1 MTINGYTD
9 DIQIIQG
16 LFGLN
21 RIHLIYLLG
30 VSRGYLS
37 VEPILPLHKVSYSTP
52 YTYPRLWS
60 IFEWYTGCH
69 PTLVLPDIC
78 FKVTHTPLSLI
89 DCIIHFKQVCIFPRW
104 DHNQQPLF
112 LSQRG
117 YCRSPTVHQ
126 VCNPIRSIRHPRSRL
141 IRRLRSVTT
150 ARRMTRSEY
159 GDRHL
164 FLMENDSGSNADVE
178 WCENKKSVPA

>member
-1 MTINGYTD
+1 M
-9 DIQIIQG
+9 
-16 LFGLN
+16 L
-21 RIHLIYLLG
+21 
-30 VSRGYLS
+30 SRFDHCTM
-37 VEPILPLHKVSYSTP
+37 PSYSAP
-52 YTYPRLWS
+52 YMHPS
-60 IFEWYTGCH
+60 IWWIIEWCTGCH
-69 PTLVLPDIC
+69 LTLVPPDIC

-89 DCIIHFKQVCIFPRW
+89 DCIIHFKQVRIFPRW